1 MHAQTSDA
9 GIPGAQSELALP
21 ARFLTAAGIF
31 WTAQGLLSAANTL
44 GIWYLLGQTLPIGQR
59 VAIAAYVQQGIQLTA
74 LIAVLAAYLSCRSA
88 QRRLARNTA
97 LQLTD
102 IWGGML
108 LGVTLYGAAGQRL
121 AAWFAL
127 EQPGRVIE
135 LSGPFVMAAM
145 PLTLFVTGVL
155 TGSAAQKLLALL
167 HALIGLA
174 LLAIPSQI
182 EYSIAAGVTTT
193 LHLASMLGTRLIPG
207 LFLPI
212 SAALMHKSARQ

>member
-21 ARFLTAAGIF
+21 ARFLTGCGDFLDGAGAF
-31 WTAQGLLSAANTL
+31 VRRQYAGHWH
-44 GIWYLLGQTLPIGQR
+44 LLGQTLPIGQR
-59 VAIAAYVQQGIQLTA
+59 VAIAAYVQQGIQLAA

-97 LQLTD
+97 LQLID

-174 LLAIPSQI
+174 LLAIPAQI

-212 SAALMHKSARQ
+212 SAALMRKSARQ